1 MLFSNDKCK
10 ARPQA
15 GGTEHMNAEKSIEK
29 DLGFVLVHQ
38 LNVGQQQHTTMK
50 QANLISEIN
59 RAAVNKKHGMV
70 LPL

>member
-1 MLFSNDKCK
+1 
-10 ARPQA
+10 
-15 GGTEHMNAEKSIEK
+15 MNAEKSIEK